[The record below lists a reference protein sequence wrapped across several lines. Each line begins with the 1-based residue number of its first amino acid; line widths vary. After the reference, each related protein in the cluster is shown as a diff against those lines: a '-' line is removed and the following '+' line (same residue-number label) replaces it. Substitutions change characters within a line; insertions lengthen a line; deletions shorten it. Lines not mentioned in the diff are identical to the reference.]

1 MLEQKAD
8 SGVVQPTV
16 CVLTGDVNLSKNVA
30 TALVQPDA
38 GEPDLLKHWHTE
50 ASNAAKSG
58 DVAFV
63 KGTPSKAWDIPI
75 GASWEDRG
83 MRNDSHDF
91 FAVSLKVPLVQAR
104 PLLTESPSSGAPP
117 PVAAK
122 APPMPPPKS
131 TESASSGAPPPLAA

>member
-1 MLEQKAD
+1 MLEQRAN

-30 TALVQPDA
+30 TALVQPDV

-63 KGTPSKAWDIPI
+63 KGTPSKAWDIPPSERAGKTEACATTRTI
-75 GASWEDRG
+75 
-83 MRNDSHDF
+83 
-91 FAVSLKVPLVQAR
+91 SL
-104 PLLTESPSSGAPP
+104 E
-117 PVAAK
+117 
-122 APPMPPPKS
+122 
-131 TESASSGAPPPLAA
+131 